1 MIDAYDYSDIY
12 AGAEL
17 AYYNPNEEARQNANA
32 TEGRQL
38 AVVAAV
44 TPNTLGSWNVVGQS
58 GSIAIH
64 FLAFTNGQALIMQR
78 PDFANPNPYLQVMA
92 ACQPAARHSCTCIAL
107 HIFSRADQSKLH
119 ALSPSGRDPP
129 KVQGASTKSPSSW
142 CTLVSV

>member
-17 AYYNPNEEARQNANA
+17 ANYNPNEEARQNANA

-38 AVVAAV
+38 AVIAAV

-78 PDFANPNPYLQVMA
+78 PDSSNPNPYLQVWPHVSPHA
-92 ACQPAARHSCTCIAL
+92 HCHGTACVA
-107 HIFSRADQSKLH
+107 
-119 ALSPSGRDPP
+119 
-129 KVQGASTKSPSSW
+129 
-142 CTLVSV
+142 